1 MIRNKSYGFVEVLV
15 LENGG
20 SSNVSYDTGAG
31 EHLWI
36 NYSKVSSVALTSI
49 AIAVTSGEFGVMVDD
64 TIISDDGDAMLIIP
78 NAHADL
84 VSIKNKY
91 DSS

>member
-1 MIRNKSYGFVEVLV
+1 MIRNKSYGFVEILV

-20 SSNVSYDTGAG
+20 ANNVSYDTGAG

-36 NYSKVSSVALTSI
+36 NYSKISSVALTSI
-49 AIAVTSGEFGVMVDD
+49 AIAATSGEFGVMVDD
-64 TIISDDGDAMLIIP
+64 TIISDDGDAMLIVP

-91 DSS
+91 DNS